1 MFPDA
6 PGAPV
11 DDQKLKVSVF
21 PAAVENTINPPPPY
35 LVPIAN
41 ELYLSPPAVPI
52 YNNLAPVTT
61 PSV

>member
-1 MFPDA
+1 MTVFPDA

-21 PAAVENTINPPPPY
+21 PAAVENTINPPPFY

-41 ELYLSPPAVPI
+41 ESYL
-52 YNNLAPVTT
+52 
-61 PSV
+61 

>member
-1 MFPDA
+1 VTVFPDA

-21 PAAVENTINPPPPY
+21 PAAVENTINPPPFY

-41 ELYLSPPAVPI
+41 ESYLSALLVPI
-52 YNNLAPVTT
+52 YNNLTL
-61 PSV
+61 SV